1 MNDGSPAVLP
11 VVRGYDQAMPLYFTN
26 SRVRYFEYLKGR
38 LVGTVEHYPVIII
51 GGGPAGLFCA
61 AEAAGAGQRV
71 LLLEKMPLCG
81 KKLLITGSGQC
92 NLTHDGDI
100 SDFFSKY
107 GDHGPFL
114 RPSLRKFSNHDLMK
128 WFTERGLALD
138 TDESGKV
145 FPQSRRASDV
155 LSVLLESCRDAGVF
169 IRCGEAVRDA
179 RVSAG
184 GFRVRT
190 EKALYESEVLV
201 IATGGASYPATGSS
215 GDGFSLASALSHR
228 IVPIAPAL
236 VPIRVMDYP
245 FPDLAGISFEGLAFS
260 LYRDG
265 KKIRDVRGDLLFT
278 HTGLSGPGILHL
290 SRYVMPDDTL
300 TISFLPGMRQE
311 MLKKDLVSRMAAS
324 GTKQVKSILSGY
336 SLPARFITR
345 LLEMIGIPPELT
357 GAHLPKKE
365 RDELVR
371 LLSAFP
377 LRILGPGGWDE
388 AMVTRGGVALEEVNH
403 DTMESLL
410 VPHLYF
416 IGEVLDIDGDTGGYN
431 LQAAFSTAMAAAVAL
446 SSR

>member
-1 MNDGSPAVLP
+1 VNDGSPAVLP
-11 VVRGYDQAMPLYFTN
+11 VVRGYDPAMPLPFTN

-61 AEAAGAGQRV
+61 AAAAGAGQCV

-114 RPSLRKFSNHDLMK
+114 RPSLRKCSNRDLMK

-138 TDESGKV
+138 PDESGKV
-145 FPQSRRASDV
+145 
-155 LSVLLESCRDAGVF
+155 
-169 IRCGEAVRDA
+169 CGEAVRDA
-179 RVSAG
+179 RVSPG

-190 EKALYESEVLV
+190 EKAEYDSEVLV
-201 IATGGASYPATGSS
+201 IATGGASYPDTGSA

-228 IVPIAPAL
+228 IVPISPAL
-236 VPIRVMDYP
+236 VPIRVMEYP
-245 FPDLAGISFEGLAFS
+245 FPDLAGISFDGLAFS

-278 HTGLSGPGILHL
+278 HAGLSGPGILHL
-290 SRYVMPDDTL
+290 SRYIMPDDTL

-311 MLKKDLVSRMAAS
+311 MLKKDLVGRMAAS

-388 AMVTRGGVALEEVNH
+388 AMVTRGGVSLEEVNH

-431 LQAAFSTAMAAAVAL
+431 LQAAFSTAMAAAIAL

>member
-1 MNDGSPAVLP
+1 MKKGSPPVLKD
-11 VVRGYDQAMPLYFTN
+11 VRGATWRFPCI
-26 SRVRYFEYLKGR
+26 SRDTLVRYFEYLKGR
-38 LVGTVEHYPVIII
+38 QVPAVDHYPVIII

-61 AEAAGAGQRV
+61 TVAAGSGQRV
-71 LLLEKMPLCG
+71 MLLEKMPSCG

-114 RPSLRKFSNHDLMK
+114 RPSLWKFSNHDLVK
-128 WFTERGLALD
+128 WFTERGLALAP
-138 TDESGKV
+138 DESGKV
-145 FPQSRRASDV
+145 FPLSRRASDV
-155 LSVLLESCRDAGVF
+155 LSLLLESCRDTGVF
-169 IRCGEAVRDA
+169 VRCGEAVRDV
-179 RVSAG
+179 RLSDG

-201 IATGGASYPATGSS
+201 IAAGGASYPATGSA
-215 GDGFSLASALSHR
+215 GDGFSLASSLSHR

-236 VPIRVMDYP
+236 VPIRVMHYP
-245 FPDLAGISFEGLAFS
+245 FSDLAGISFEGISFS

-290 SRYVMPDDTL
+290 SRYILPKDTL
-300 TISFLPGMRQE
+300 KISFLPGIRQE
-311 MLKKDLVSRMAAS
+311 MLKKDLVGRMAAS
-324 GTKQVKSILSGY
+324 GTKQVKSILAGY
-336 SLPARFITR
+336 SLPARFIAR
-345 LLEMIGIPPELT
+345 ILELTGIPPELT
-357 GAHLPKKE
+357 GAHLAKKE

-377 LRILGPGGWDE
+377 LQIHGPGGWDE
-388 AMVTRGGVALEEVNH
+388 AMVTKGGVSLEEVNP
-403 DTMESLL
+403 DTMESLI

-431 LQAAFSTAMAAAVAL
+431 LQAAFSTAMAAAKAL